1 MKLCERTPQCT
12 HGHYYALNGIFMRC
26 QNCDGII
33 INKEY
38 IKKCFNYWDKNKEE
52 TELYFEKLNNYI
64 GRTQLSE
71 DKAMLEV
78 IW

>member
-12 HGHYYALNGIFMRC
+12 HGHYYALSGIFMRC

-33 INKEY
+33 ISKQY
-38 IKKCFNYWDKNKEE
+38 IKECFKSWEASKEE

-64 GRTQLSE
+64 ERTQLSE
-71 DKAMLEV
+71 NKAMSDV
-78 IW
+78 KW